1 MTVKYVQR
9 GDSIDYTSSS
19 AVSAGDVVV
28 QDDLVGVAKLGIAA
42 NTLGA
47 LAVSGVFD
55 ISKATGAGT
64 AIAVGTFVYYDEAAK
79 VVTEDDASG
88 ANKLIGIT
96 VKAAADDDTT
106 ARVLLVQGERDIA
119 QAEATE
125 TGTDTAEA
133 TPSDT
138 ETGTDTDTADATPSG
153 TDSETETE
161 TAEATPSDTASATE
175 TPTDTDTAEATPS
188 ATDTESDTAEATPS
202 ATPSETDTE
211 EATAEATPSGT
222 ESETEAPETLIFR
235 PAANDS
241 VTWTPSVGTNYECVD
256 DDVEDPDAPDSD
268 NVSQPASGDDDYTV
282 TQDVTF
288 AGTSASIDIKT
299 YAGAAQAY
307 LQVDLYIA
315 GGWRGAQMQ
324 FTEMAPAGYQWRT
337 SNFVGTW
344 TQAQVRA
351 AKIRITSSNYG
362 SPGDACYVRAVYG
375 VVNKG

>member
-1 MTVKYVQR
+1 MTVKYVQK
-9 GDSIDYTSSS
+9 GESVDYTPSS

-28 QDDLVGVAKLGIAA
+28 QGDLVGVAKLDIKADA
-42 NTLGA
+42 LGA

-64 AIAVGTFVYYDEAAK
+64 AIAVGMFVYYDEAAK

-88 ANKLIGIT
+88 ANKLAGIT
-96 VKAAADDDTT
+96 VKAASDDDAT
-106 ARVLLVQGERDIA
+106 ARVLLIQGERDIA
-119 QAEATE
+119 QALATE

-138 ETGTDTDTADATPSG
+138 ETETDTDTAEATPSDTG
-153 TDSETETE
+153 SDTDTE
-161 TAEATPSDTASATE
+161 TAEATPSATASATE
-175 TPTDTDTAEATPS
+175 TPTDTDTETDTETPEATPS
-188 ATDTESDTAEATPS
+188 ATL
-202 ATPSETDTE
+202 SETDTE

-268 NVSQPASGDDDYTV
+268 NVSQPTSGDDDYTV

-299 YAGAAQAY
+299 YAGATQAY

-315 GGWRGAQMQ
+315 GGWQGAQMQ